1 MSSAGH
7 VDTLYHKTAKGHEA
21 IATRS
26 HGLVGRMRS
35 LLILVDGKRP
45 QGALQALAMG
55 LGDIPSMLAEL
66 QANGF
71 ITSGDAPAAPAAAPA
86 PVPAVQTAPPAPG
99 LAAAPL
105 PASTARPPPAATL
118 TLPQAKT
125 FATRQ
130 LMQILGPTS
139 ETLCLR
145 IESARD
151 RAEFV
156 IAVQRAYGVVA
167 DIRGRAQAELFG
179 ALIEANLPPG

>member
-1 MSSAGH
+1 MTSAGH
-7 VDTLYHKTAKGHEA
+7 VDTIYHKTAKGHEA
-21 IATRS
+21 IATRA

-45 QGALQALAMG
+45 QSALQALAAG
-55 LGDIPSMLAEL
+55 LGDIPPMLAEL

-71 ITSGDAPAAPAAAPA
+71 IASTAAPAAPPDPPRPTAAQAPETAAAR
-86 PVPAVQTAPPAPG
+86 PPAN
-99 LAAAPL
+99 AAGQA
-105 PASTARPPPAATL
+105 PPAATMA
-118 TLPQAKT
+118 LPQAKT

-139 ETLCLR
+139 DALCLR